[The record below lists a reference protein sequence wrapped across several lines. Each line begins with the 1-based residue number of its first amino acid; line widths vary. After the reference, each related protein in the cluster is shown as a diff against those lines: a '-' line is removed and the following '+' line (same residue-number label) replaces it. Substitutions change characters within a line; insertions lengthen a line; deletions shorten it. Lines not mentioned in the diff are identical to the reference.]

1 MADDLSTLSDDD
13 LLALAYELQA
23 QKDEIRVQ
31 QLAVNAEI
39 DSRAHAAAAAPAA
52 EEDVAIEG
60 VTAEGGAS

>member
-31 QLAVNAEI
+31 QLAVNAEM
-39 DSRAHAAAAAPAA
+39 DSRAQVLPPAEA
-52 EEDVAIEG
+52 DVAIEG
-60 VTAEGGAS
+60 ATAEGGAS